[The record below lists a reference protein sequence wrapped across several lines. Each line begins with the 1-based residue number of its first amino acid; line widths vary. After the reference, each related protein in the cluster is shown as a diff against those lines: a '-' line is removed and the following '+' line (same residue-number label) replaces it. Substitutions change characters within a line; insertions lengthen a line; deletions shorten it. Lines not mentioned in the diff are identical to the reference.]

1 MFAKLFERDG
11 EQVLVLKAVGED
23 GAPQL
28 KVIVEIGELQIE
40 SAFEFKR
47 VRRGP
52 GREERRDRVFAD
64 MTEDRAFATRAEHE
78 KQFFKFLAKGSN

>member
-40 SAFEFKR
+40 SAFEFKGR
-47 VRRGP
+47 TRLA
-52 GREERRDRVFAD
+52 REERRDRVFAD

>member
-40 SAFEFKR
+40 SAFEFK
-47 VRRGP
+47 GEDKIA
-52 GREERRDRVFAD
+52 EERRDRVFAD